1 MYACTTVL
9 CGHVGTYVCTYVCMR
24 VSMYVCI
31 YVCMYVCMY
40 APMYAYV
47 YIYICVCGGGVYICI
62 ETYKYIYIC
71 MCVCT
76 LPPPHVPTFWVFD
89 GGVAW
94 TQDSIARA
102 TWGIGDIAL
111 TSHETVGLLDPWHHL
126 A

>member
-24 VSMYVCI
+24 VSMYVCMCVC
-31 YVCMYVCMY
+31 VCMHLCMH
-40 APMYAYV
+40 MC
-47 YIYICVCGGGVYICI
+47 IYICVCVGGCVYMYRNI
-62 ETYKYIYIC
+62 YIY
-71 MCVCT
+71 MYVCVCT